1 MTVEKAREVADL
13 AYSIS
18 SLTSDLAFLESCEKS
33 GNYSMIQSFAAKH
46 FDEDTISKMNQSF
59 CGIAKTII
67 NNQLSEATKKLE
79 AL

>member
-1 MTVEKAREVADL
+1 
-13 AYSIS
+13 
-18 SLTSDLAFLESCEKS
+18 
-33 GNYSMIQSFAAKH
+33 
-46 FDEDTISKMNQSF
+46 MNQSF